1 MDTEKRDER
10 IIKVLDGTATPA
22 EMLEVARW
30 VEACPENG
38 RYFEQMKKAWNLT
51 SGAVPSSEREEREL
65 RRFLRYIRGARR
77 RRAWRSVGRWAAVLA
92 VPLCLAVYGAWKWG
106 QRTERPVVVARVE
119 PGGFKAELIM
129 DDGETIALHAGG
141 EQRIEVEAGMTATNG
156 EGRIVYREEERR
168 RESSAPVRMNTLR
181 TPRGGEYSVT
191 LADGTVVSLNAA
203 SELRYPV
210 AFTGER
216 REVFLSGEGYFEVA
230 TDSARPFVV
239 RTEAARVR
247 AYGTEFNVN
256 AYAGAGTRTVL
267 VDGKVGVSGRDSEEE
282 RVLRPSQLAV
292 CDEEGRL
299 LEVRDVD
306 VFPYI
311 AWKEG
316 QFVFKDESLERIL
329 EVLSR
334 WYDVDVEWRDEGVK
348 ALHFTGHIRKYD
360 DIDVILKAINR
371 MVGTRLRVEGQ
382 AVVVTR

>member
-1 MDTEKRDER
+1 MDTEKRDEL
-10 IIKVLDGTATPA
+10 IISVLDGTATPA

-168 RESSAPVRMNTLR
+168 RESSAPARMNTLR